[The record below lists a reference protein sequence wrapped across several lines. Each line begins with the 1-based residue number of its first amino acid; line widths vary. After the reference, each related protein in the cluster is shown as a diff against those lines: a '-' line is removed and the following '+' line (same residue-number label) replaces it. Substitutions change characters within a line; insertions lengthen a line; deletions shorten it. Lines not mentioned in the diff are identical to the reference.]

1 MGQITGRIQ
10 QTFARLKTEGKTALI
25 PFVTAGDPNLDATL
39 PIMHSLVSAGADII
53 ELGVPFSDPM
63 ADGPSIQ
70 LANERSLLSGTT
82 LMKIFEIV
90 KDFRKT
96 NSTTPI
102 VLMGYLN
109 PIEWMG
115 YEKFAQLASQA
126 GVDGILTVDM
136 PPEETGGYSEALKAN
151 QLDPIFLLTPTTTNE
166 RAKIICEASSGYV
179 YYVSLKGVTG
189 SKALDVQ
196 EVAGKVANL
205 RQFTSLPIAVGFG
218 IKNGETA
225 KAVAKIS
232 DGVIVG
238 SALVNIIADN
248 QNAETAQIGS
258 QLAQLLGNMR
268 DQMDS

>member
-1 MGQITGRIQ
+1 MNRIQ
-10 QTFARLKTEGKTALI
+10 QTFERLKSENRTALI

-39 PIMHSLVSAGADII
+39 VIMHKMVEAGADII

-63 ADGPSIQ
+63 ADGPVIQ
-70 LANERSLLSGTT
+70 LANERSLAGGTT
-82 LMKIFEIV
+82 LLKIFDIV
-90 KDFRKT
+90 KDFRLT
-96 NSTTPI
+96 NKTTPI

-115 YEKFAQLASQA
+115 YEKFGKLASES
-126 GVDGILTVDM
+126 GVDGVLTVDM
-136 PPEETGGYSEALKAN
+136 PPEETAGYSDALKAN
-151 QLDPIFLLTPTTTNE
+151 HLDPIFLLTPTTTDA
-166 RAKIICEASSGYV
+166 RAKIICAASSGYV

-189 SKALDVQ
+189 SKALDVD
-196 EVAGKVANL
+196 EVSAKMANL
-205 RQFTSLPIAVGFG
+205 RQFTDLPIAVGFG
-218 IKNGETA
+218 IRNGETA

-248 QNAETAQIGS
+248 QNAQSAQIGS

-268 DQMDS
+268 DQMDSK

>member
-1 MGQITGRIQ
+1 MGRIQ
-10 QTFARLKTEGKTALI
+10 QTFERLKSENKAALI

-39 PIMHSLVSAGADII
+39 VIMNSMVEAGADII

-63 ADGPSIQ
+63 ADGPVIQ
-70 LANERSLLSGTT
+70 LANERSLAGGTT
-82 LMKIFEIV
+82 MLKIFDLV
-90 KDFRKT
+90 KDFRKNNT
-96 NSTTPI
+96 STPV

-115 YEKFAQLASQA
+115 YEKFSKLAHEC

-136 PPEETGGYSEALKAN
+136 PPEETNGYSQALKAN
-151 QLDPIFLLTPTTTNE
+151 HLDPIFLLTPTTTDA
-166 RAKIICEASSGYV
+166 RAKAICDASSGYV

-189 SKALDVQ
+189 SKALDVD
-196 EVAGKVANL
+196 EVATKMANL
-205 RQFTSLPIAVGFG
+205 RQFTNLPIAVGFG

-225 KAVAKIS
+225 KAVSKIS

-248 QNAETAQIGS
+248 QNAQSAQIGS

-268 DQMDS
+268 DQMDSK